1 MMIPT
6 GITDP
11 EKATDDEIVAAA
23 IADGDSREEAEA
35 LLAAIR
41 GELGEPVD

>member
-1 MMIPT
+1 MIPT

-11 EKATDDEIVAAA
+11 DNASDEEIIKAA
-23 IADGDSREEAEA
+23 IADGSTQEEAEA

-41 GELGEPVD
+41 GELEGEYD